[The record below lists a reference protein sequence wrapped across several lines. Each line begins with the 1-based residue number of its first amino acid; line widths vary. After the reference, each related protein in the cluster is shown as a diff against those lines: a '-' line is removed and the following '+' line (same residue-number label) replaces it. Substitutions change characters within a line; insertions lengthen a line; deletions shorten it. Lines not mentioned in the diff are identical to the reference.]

1 MDAVLYNIRRAHFV
15 DKESGDCIMYLIGPG
30 QCQMRVN
37 PSELENVNG
46 YKEIKYCQ

>member
-1 MDAVLYNIRRAHFV
+1 
-15 DKESGDCIMYLIGPG
+15 MYLIGPG

-46 YKEIKYCQ
+46 YKEIKYCQWFAEDDRQSIPSP